1 MTADDAMTRG
11 SADLQARMNRFFAL
25 DEKMLAD
32 PYALYSEMRDTQPVM
47 RVGNVVAVSR
57 YDDVKQI
64 LRDPLNFSSNR
75 TQGSRV
81 TMRRASLA
89 GSDLD
94 KYDALLR
101 HERGQIGLQDMP
113 GHTRLRRF
121 VNQVF
126 SAATIAAMRDEV
138 ARTAHGLLDELGL
151 PRDGVFDL
159 TEFTYR
165 LPFLVV
171 CRMLAIPEMDIA
183 AFRTW
188 ARALRRG
195 LGTNWENLDEAHAAT
210 TNIEEFVRRLISER
224 QSATAPAADDAGD
237 LVAALVTAEV
247 DGTHM
252 SDQELITMF
261 TVMLTSGNTNDM
273 IANAVVAL
281 DDRPDQRALLL
292 EDPAR
297 MRNGVEEFFRYCPS
311 VHGVH
316 RVAALDCE
324 IDGFTVRAGETV
336 RLMVASANHDPRRFE
351 DPERLDLTRQNA
363 RQHLD
368 FGFGIHTCLG
378 QWLARLNI
386 ETALTVL
393 LERMPGIRVVR
404 PVRYRRE
411 YNFRGPERL
420 LATVG

>member
-1 MTADDAMTRG
+1 MTIDQE
-11 SADLQARMNRFFAL
+11 SVSVQERMNRFFAL
-25 DEKMLAD
+25 DEEMLAD
-32 PYALYSEMRDTQPVM
+32 PYLLYREMRDSQPVM

-57 YDDVKQI
+57 YDDIKRI
-64 LRDPLNFSSNR
+64 FRDPRTFSSNR
-75 TQGSRV
+75 AQGTRV
-81 TMRRASLA
+81 TAKRASLK
-89 GSDLD
+89 GGDLE
-94 KYDALLR
+94 KYDAMLR

-121 VNQVF
+121 VNVVF
-126 SAATIAAMRDEV
+126 SPAAIAAMRDDV
-138 ARTAHGLLDELGL
+138 ARTARGLLDELD
-151 PRDGVFDL
+151 PRGREVVDL
-159 TEFTYR
+159 TEFSYR

-171 CRMLAIPEMDIA
+171 CRMLAVPDLEAA

-195 LGTNWENLDEAHAAT
+195 LGTNYENLDEAYAAT
-210 TNIEEFVRRLISER
+210 GNIEDFVRRLIEER
-224 QSATAPAADDAGD
+224 RSGAVSGREDFVTR
-237 LVAALVTAEV
+237 LVCAEV

-252 SDQELITMF
+252 SDQELVTMF

-273 IANAVVAL
+273 IANAVIAL
-281 DDRPDQRALLL
+281 TDWPDQRALLL
-292 EDPAR
+292 EEPAR
-297 MRNGVEEFFRYCPS
+297 MRNAVEEFFRYCPP

-316 RVAALDCE
+316 RVASADCE
-324 IDGFTVRAGETV
+324 IAGFEVRAGETV
-336 RLMVASANHDPRRFE
+336 RLMVASANHDPRKFA
-351 DPERLDLTRQNA
+351 DPERLDITRPDA
-363 RQHLD
+363 REHLE

-386 ETALTVL
+386 ETAVTVL
-393 LERMPGIRVVR
+393 LERVPRVRAVQ

>member
-1 MTADDAMTRG
+1 MTADDTMTRG
-11 SADLQARMNRFFAL
+11 SADLQARVNRFFAL
-25 DEKMLAD
+25 DEELLAD
-32 PYALYSEMRDTQPVM
+32 PYALYREMRDTRPVM

-64 LRDPLNFSSNR
+64 FRDPLNFSSNR

-81 TMRRASLA
+81 TMKLASLD
-89 GSDLD
+89 GGDLD
-94 KYDALLR
+94 KYEALLR

-126 SAATIAAMRDEV
+126 SAATIAAMREQV
-138 ARTAHGLLDELGL
+138 ARTAHGLLDELDL
-151 PRDGVFDL
+151 PRAGVFDL

-171 CRMLAIPEMDIA
+171 CRMLAIPEMDIL

-195 LGTNWENLDEAHAAT
+195 LGTNWENLDEAYAAT

-224 QSATAPAADDAGD
+224 GPAAAPAASD

-247 DGTHM
+247 DGTHLT
-252 SDQELITMF
+252 DQELITMF

-273 IANAVVAL
+273 IANAVIAL
-281 DDRPDQRALLL
+281 DDWPDQRALLL

-297 MRNGVEEFFRYCPS
+297 MRNAVEEFFRYCPS

-316 RVAALDCE
+316 RVAASDCE
-324 IDGFTVRAGETV
+324 IDGFAVRAGETV

-351 DPERLDLTRQNA
+351 DPERLDVTRQNA
-363 RQHLD
+363 RQHMD

-393 LERMPGIRVVR
+393 LERIPEIRAVR

-420 LATVG
+420 LATAG

>member
-1 MTADDAMTRG
+1 M
-11 SADLQARMNRFFAL
+11 SRFFAL
-25 DEKMLAD
+25 DEEMLAD
-32 PYALYSEMRDTQPVM
+32 PYALYREMRDTQPVM

-57 YDDVKQI
+57 YDDIKKI
-64 LRDPLNFSSNR
+64 FRDPRTFSSNR

-81 TMRRASLA
+81 TLKRASLT

-121 VNQVF
+121 VNEVF
-126 SAATIAAMRDEV
+126 SPATIATMQDEV
-138 ARTAHGLLDELGL
+138 ARTANGLLDELDLSG
-151 PRDGVFDL
+151 DGVFDL
-159 TEFTYR
+159 TEFSYR
-165 LPFLVV
+165 LPFMVV
-171 CRMLAIPEMDIA
+171 CRLLAIPEMDILS
-183 AFRTW
+183 FRNW
-188 ARALRRG
+188 ARTLRRG

-210 TNIEEFVRRLISER
+210 RNIEEFVHRLIADR
-224 QSATAPAADDAGD
+224 RSAGPQDPRDV
-237 LVAALVTAEV
+237 VAALVNAEV

-252 SDQELITMF
+252 SDQELVTMF
-261 TVMLTSGNTNDM
+261 TVMLTSGNTNDL
-273 IANAVVAL
+273 IANAIIAL
-281 DDRPDQRALLL
+281 DDWPDQRALLL
-292 EDPAR
+292 EDRSR
-297 MRNGVEEFFRYCPS
+297 MRNAVEEFFRYCPS

-316 RVAALDCE
+316 RVAAVDCE
-324 IDGFTVRAGETV
+324 IAGFPVRAGETV
-336 RLMVASANHDPRRFE
+336 RLMVASANHDPRRFD
-351 DPERLDLTRQNA
+351 DPERLDVTRPDA

-386 ETALTVL
+386 ETALAVL
-393 LERMPGIRVVR
+393 LERVPDVRPVR

-420 LATVG
+420 LATVS